1 MHQMVTMRRRGK
13 GLPPAVPDSFRVF
26 NIELPQ
32 RNNILEKMPE
42 MYTPGKPKPRYMLE
56 WRHNPQPI
64 HAKFIKTNTKFLNE
78 PVLYMET
85 EDTKRKQ
92 GHWWPTHGAF
102 MQRPKAPYDP
112 KSTQRSDF
120 QKPPCKL
127 VPAIKYTKRQ
137 PTHGIV
143 PLTSPRPSPGSLPR
157 LFQEQ
162 ISFKHNYDSRATP
175 NIPYQGKKCGTFVWT
190 QMKPERVPEGTKAMS
205 CAPRGA
211 GFLEEPKTE
220 KGSSVGNGVT
230 SSCLCLPESQETAPD
245 SDKHLSETDVGPGAK
260 ADPRTTEGG
269 QESSEISQT
278 NKMDVSG
285 PGEKPPSPPKASS
298 GRPHSLLPPLHP
310 ATQSPG
316 EIQRA

>member
-1 MHQMVTMRRRGK
+1 MLQIVTMGRRGR
-13 GLPPAVPDSFRVF
+13 GLPPEDRDTFRVF
-26 NIELPQ
+26 NIEIPQ
-32 RNNILEKMPE
+32 RNNIYEKMPE
-42 MYTPGKPKPRYMLE
+42 IYKPGKPKPRYTLE

-92 GHWWPTHGAF
+92 DHWWPTHEAF

-120 QKPPCKL
+120 QKPTCRL
-127 VPAIKYTKRQ
+127 VPVIKYTKRQ
-137 PTHGIV
+137 PSHGIV
-143 PLTSPRPSPGSLPR
+143 PLTSPRPSLGSLPR
-157 LFQEQ
+157 IFQEQ
-162 ISFKHNYDSRATP
+162 ISFKHNYDARATP
-175 NIPYQGKKCGTFVWT
+175 NIPYQGKKRGTFVWT
-190 QMKPERVPEGTKAMS
+190 QMKPEKVPEGTKAKS
-205 CAPRGA
+205 CAPQGS

-230 SSCLCLPESQETAPD
+230 SACLLLPESQETPPD

-260 ADPRTTEGG
+260 ADPRTMEGG
-269 QESSEISQT
+269 QESSEISQA
-278 NKMDVSG
+278 NEMEVSC
-285 PGEKPPSPPKASS
+285 PPSSPAKASS

-310 ATQSPG
+310 TTQSPG
-316 EIQRA
+316 EIQRT